1 MKKNLSRRFVSYFFI
16 TMLAAGVISAAFS
29 YLLMSRSLE
38 RTMRDNQ
45 QEIAQ
50 SLIGMYSSDA
60 QVLHAGT
67 DSGYE
72 VYSVHRLDAGSPD
85 IAEYIDRLDSGEI
98 IMIDHPILPSVNTYF
113 SVGGMYYEIALFPN
127 STLVWQLIV
136 SLLTSVLS
144 AVMLGTCISAY
155 SGRRF
160 LRPIRALCTATEQVA
175 QGNFDVRVPTPTNAE
190 MRLLVDNF
198 NQMTKD
204 LAAIETL
211 QKEFTSNVSHEIK
224 TPLASIKGFA
234 ALLCQDDVTEEQRRE
249 YASIIA
255 EESERLSGLCA
266 AVLRLS
272 KVENMSVLPDR
283 QEYPLDEQLRR
294 IIVMLEPQW
303 SSLDLKL
310 EIDLDEAVICS
321 NAELLSE
328 VWVNLLQ
335 NAIRA
340 SRSGGS
346 IWVRLINGLDNI
358 AVEIEDEGCGMDEDT
373 QKRIFDKFYQ
383 GDKSHSTE
391 GSGLGLPLAL
401 RIVRLA
407 QGSIDVHSREGEGTL
422 FRVTLPRD

>member
-1 MKKNLSRRFVSYFFI
+1 
-16 TMLAAGVISAAFS
+16 
-29 YLLMSRSLE
+29 
-38 RTMRDNQ
+38 
-45 QEIAQ
+45 
-50 SLIGMYSSDA
+50 
-60 QVLHAGT
+60 
-67 DSGYE
+67 
-72 VYSVHRLDAGSPD
+72 
-85 IAEYIDRLDSGEI
+85 
-98 IMIDHPILPSVNTYF
+98 
-113 SVGGMYYEIALFPN
+113 
-127 STLVWQLIV
+127 
-136 SLLTSVLS
+136 
-144 AVMLGTCISAY
+144 
-155 SGRRF
+155 
-160 LRPIRALCTATEQVA
+160 
-175 QGNFDVRVPTPTNAE
+175 
-190 MRLLVDNF
+190 
-198 NQMTKD
+198 MTKD